1 MFLLQSLWIATRNLF
16 YSGAIGT
23 ASYFNEPEPPPLS
36 LWTFKPDGTGSGTW
50 AEEISEEDPFWD
62 GFTRSTFGY
71 QDSGAATA
79 YVLGGVVADTAF
91 QSPDDILLPG
101 LLEFDM
107 KTRTFTNWTS
117 TIFNANGTGSGGQM
131 HFVPFFGPNGIFL
144 IMGGRNGWDPHYGFD
159 NIWIYEGVTHKWY
172 NQTAS
177 GNVPAGRSE
186 FCVAGVNS
194 SNSTY
199 EIFLY
204 GGHQGDFGPSAVPF
218 DEIFILT
225 LPAWHWLKVDYPPQ
239 YPRGDHSCNAV
250 GGSQVI
256 SIGGYDANSKIFY
269 GDYNAIRQSMFNSTA
284 DPFAQGLGIFNM
296 TSLAWEDH
304 YTANAPPY
312 EQSNLVKTFYRD
324 NPQDGSQFS
333 TAGLK
338 ELFQTTHFT
347 PADTA
352 GSPDSNSTP
361 TNPAQKPNSS
371 SSDTGAIAGG
381 AVGGVVGFACIA
393 ATFLI
398 IWRRLKRRTS
408 KKENNPPGRRNYNND
423 GVTST
428 TPEIKAPTVHSL
440 QEADAT
446 TPYRCAQLDGQ
457 EIQELQQHPVEMAV
471 STPGE
476 IGADSLSRIG
486 PPCM

>member
-1 MFLLQSLWIATRNLF
+1 MFLLQSLWIAYIVLLFTIFNSSHAAISHQPSTDHPTAKTLEARQVPGVVSTQNFMRRARHTSAVASKYLYIDGGEFSYRNGESTIYQFSTATLSIDLSQDWVNDTVPFHTASKPSRAPKLSYASLWYDRTRNLF

-250 GGSQVI
+250 GGSQII

-324 NPQDGSQFS
+324 
-333 TAGLK
+333 
-338 ELFQTTHFT
+338 
-347 PADTA
+347 
-352 GSPDSNSTP
+352 
-361 TNPAQKPNSS
+361 
-371 SSDTGAIAGG
+371 
-381 AVGGVVGFACIA
+381 
-393 ATFLI
+393 
-398 IWRRLKRRTS
+398 
-408 KKENNPPGRRNYNND
+408 
-423 GVTST
+423 
-428 TPEIKAPTVHSL
+428 
-440 QEADAT
+440 
-446 TPYRCAQLDGQ
+446 
-457 EIQELQQHPVEMAV
+457 
-471 STPGE
+471 
-476 IGADSLSRIG
+476 
-486 PPCM
+486 